1 MSESTYKRLTRDR
14 IPRQFAVIT
23 ASRLSLWLGNDH
35 LLLVESNGF
44 TESYKRF
51 YFRDIQAITVQ
62 ETTRRKVWNAVLAV
76 PLAICLIGLLASG
89 VPTANV
95 AAMVTW
101 SIFVVILAVPFTV
114 NNIRGTACAC
124 QLRTAVQTED
134 LGSLSR
140 VRQAQKVLNKIR
152 PLIAGAQGQLT
163 AAEVSAHMHQ
173 AASGG
178 VTAAGNPEP
187 PASSAPPIL
196 S

>member
-1 MSESTYKRLTRDR
+1 MTESTYQRLTRDR
-14 IPRQFAVIT
+14 IPRQFAVVT
-23 ASRLSLWLGNDH
+23 ASRISLWLGNDH

-44 TESYKRF
+44 TETYKRF

-62 ETTRRKVWNAVLAV
+62 ETTRRTVWNAVLAV
-76 PLAICLIGLLASG
+76 PLAICLIGILVSSLPA
-89 VPTANV
+89 ANV

-101 SIFVVILAVPFTV
+101 SIFAVILAVPFTV

-134 LGSLSR
+134 LGSVSR
-140 VRQAQKVLNKIR
+140 VRQAQKVLEKIR

-163 AAEVSAHMHQ
+163 AAEVSAHMQ
-173 AASGG
+173 EAASG
-178 VTAAGNPEP
+178 VAAAGQPEP
-187 PASSAPPIL
+187 PVSSVPPII